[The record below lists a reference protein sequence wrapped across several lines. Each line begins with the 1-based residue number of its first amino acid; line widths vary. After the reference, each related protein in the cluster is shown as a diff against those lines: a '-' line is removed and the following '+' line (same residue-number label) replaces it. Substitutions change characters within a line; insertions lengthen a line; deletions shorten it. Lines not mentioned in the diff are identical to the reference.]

1 MDLKTAG
8 ERGWRLLIK
17 RLPSWPYLVAALAVA
32 VAGHY
37 LSELQIVAPLRAL
50 TVQLLADL
58 QVISPLNMMGHY
70 YAELT
75 GCSVA
80 YADGA
85 VSGGCDTHAVGQQLD
100 LYGLSG
106 ISTIFWPVVVLLKT
120 AIVVWDT
127 SGWMGRIIYLATLPV
142 GGIIAIAA
150 VDKIGD
156 TSDEWTIF
164 GWAIFAALLPLF
176 AGAVAL
182 VLQGWLIIVLWIVGK
197 TLAAIVWGITVA
209 AGPITYARHGLGLM
223 KEAKELEEGHAT
235 LKGEE

>member
-8 ERGWRLLIK
+8 GRGWRLLIK
-17 RLPSWPYLVAALAVA
+17 KLPSWPYLLAALAVA
-32 VAGHY
+32 VVGHY
-37 LSELQIVAPLRAL
+37 LSELEIVAPLRAL
-50 TVQLLADL
+50 TAQLLGDL
-58 QVISPLNMMGHY
+58 QVISPLNMMGAY

-85 VSGGCDTHAVGQQLD
+85 VSGACDTNAVGRQMT

-106 ISTIFWPVVVLLKT
+106 ISTVFWPVVVLAKT

-142 GGIIAIAA
+142 GGIAAIGA
-150 VDKIGD
+150 VDKTGD
-156 TSDEWTIF
+156 TSDEWTVF
-164 GWAIFAALLPLF
+164 GWVLFAALLPLF

-182 VLQGWLIIVLWIVGK
+182 VLQGMLIIILWIVGK
-197 TLAAIVWGITVA
+197 TLAAIVWGVTVA
-209 AGPITYARHGLGLM
+209 AGPIAYARHGFSLM

>member
-85 VSGGCDTHAVGQQLD
+85 VSGGCDAHAVGQQLD

>member
-1 MDLKTAG
+1 MDLKTVGA
-8 ERGWRLLIK
+8 RGWRLLIK
-17 RLPSWPYLVAALAVA
+17 KLPSWPYLALALAVA
-32 VAGHY
+32 IVGHY
-37 LSELQIVAPLRAL
+37 LSELEIVAPLRAL

-58 QVISPLNMMGHY
+58 QVISPLNMMGAY

-85 VSGGCDTHAVGQQLD
+85 VSGACDTNAVGRQMT

-106 ISTIFWPVVVLLKT
+106 ISTVFWPVVVLLKT

-142 GGIIAIAA
+142 GGIAAIAA
-150 VDKIGD
+150 VDKTGD
-156 TSDEWTIF
+156 TNDEWTVF
-164 GWAIFAALLPLF
+164 GWVLFAALLPLF

-182 VLQGWLIIVLWIVGK
+182 VLQGCSSSSCGSWARRSLR
-197 TLAAIVWGITVA
+197 TVWGVTVA
-209 AGPITYARHGLGLM
+209 AGPIAYARHGFSLM

-235 LKGEE
+235 LKGE